1 MCDIK
6 SLNIRRKEKMSK
18 NNTAKALIKELA
30 NQAKQRMK
38 NSSYGSK
45 EENLNIKKVIAKQ
58 NQIRLLNAYDLSKP
72 EITIKIINDSV
83 NDENFNNRV
92 YALLDENIDIINPM
106 GKLIDQSK
114 FENFNEFEQEKYILD
129 LSEKYAKARENYF
142 LQHVSN
148 G

>member
-1 MCDIK
+1 
-6 SLNIRRKEKMSK
+6 MSK